1 MESGRLPAHTVLRA
15 LARSVRNLVEQGITP
30 ALSNPLQKRIRLT
43 NALSVF
49 GAFVM
54 FGSIPFDWVEAPRW
68 MVGEDIIVGIAY
80 ACFPFLNRYGL
91 LTASRIFCLL
101 VSNAI
106 VFSNVLLLGTYSG
119 ADMVFIA
126 LSAVPFAVF
135 DLDDRLPLSLTVLF
149 PVIGFAVGHAGPLAH
164 LRTEAVN
171 YKPADYYVFSA
182 GVAFVVLIYSTYRTS
197 LANASAERE
206 LRDDIAKRL
215 QAEKELEL
223 TRQTSMYSAKM
234 AALGEMSGN
243 IAHEVNNPLTAILL
257 RAERLRRLATSGA
270 IEAASVAQT
279 ACDIEKTVSRIRRI
293 IDALRTFARDGQKD
307 PMQAESVAQI
317 VRETLELCAERF
329 RQHAIAL
336 TVEPIPDD
344 CQVTCRG
351 VQISQILLNLLSNA
365 HDAVE
370 DRPSRW
376 VRVVTEA
383 NEEEVRISVVD
394 SGPGIAREH
403 VDRIMEPFFTTK
415 PIGKGTGLGLSVS
428 KGIAEAN
435 GGRLAYDPTSP
446 ETRFVLTL
454 RRSSAPATPGGQ

>member
-1 MESGRLPAHTVLRA
+1 VLRS
-15 LARSVRNLVEQGITP
+15 LLKSVRNLVEQGITP

-43 NALSVF
+43 NALSLF

-54 FGSIPFDWVEAPRW
+54 FVSMPFDWVQAPRW
-68 MVGEDIIVGIAY
+68 MVVEDFLGGVAY
-80 ACFPFLNRYGL
+80 ACFPFLNRCGL

-106 VFSNVLLLGTYSG
+106 VLSNVLLLGANSG

-135 DLDDRLPLSLTVLF
+135 DLDDRLPLALGVLF
-149 PVIGFAVGHAGPLAH
+149 SLVGFAVGHAGLLGG

-171 YKPADYYVFSA
+171 YKPANYYVYSA
-182 GVAFVVLIYSTYRTS
+182 AVAFVVLIYSTYRTS

-215 QAEKELEL
+215 KAEKELEQ
-223 TRQTSMYSAKM
+223 TRQTSIYSAKM

-257 RAERLRRLATSGA
+257 RAERLGRQ
-270 IEAASVAQT
+270 AASGPIDAGSVAKA
-279 ACDIEKTVSRIRRI
+279 ACDIEKTVNRIRRI
-293 IDALRTFARDGQKD
+293 VDALRTFARDANED
-307 PMQAESVAQI
+307 PMRAEPVGQI

-329 RQHAIAL
+329 YQHAIAL
-336 TVEPIPDD
+336 TVDPIPED
-344 CQVTCRG
+344 CQVYCRG
-351 VQISQILLNLLSNA
+351 VQVSQILLNLLSNA

-370 DRPSRW
+370 GCPNPW
-376 VRVVTEA
+376 VRVTTEA
-383 NEEEVRISVVD
+383 NRPEIRIAVID

-403 VDRIMEPFFTTK
+403 RDRIMEPFFTTK

-435 GGRLAYDPTSP
+435 GGRLAYDPSSAH
-446 ETRFVLTL
+446 TRFVLTL
-454 RRSSAPATPGGQ
+454 RRPAIGPQS

>member
-1 MESGRLPAHTVLRA
+1 VLRA
-15 LARSVRNLVEQGITP
+15 LVRSVRNLVEQGITP

-43 NALSVF
+43 NALSLF

-54 FGSIPFDWVEAPRW
+54 FGSIPFDWVEGPRW
-68 MVGEDIIVGIAY
+68 MLAEDLVLGMAF
-80 ACFPFLNRYGL
+80 ACFPFLNRCGL

-106 VFSNVLLLGTYSG
+106 VLSNVLLLGAYSG

-135 DLDDRLPLSLTVLF
+135 DLDDRIPLALGVLF
-149 PVIGFAVGHAGPLAH
+149 SVVGFAVGHAGPLAG
-164 LRTEAVN
+164 LRTAAVN

-182 GVAFVVLIYSTYRTS
+182 AVAFVVLIFSTYRTS

-215 QAEKELEL
+215 LAEKELEQ
-223 TRQTSMYSAKM
+223 TRQASIYSAKM

-257 RAERLRRLATSGA
+257 RAERLGRVATSGA
-270 IEAASVAQT
+270 VDAASVAQT
-279 ACDIEKTVSRIRRI
+279 ACDIEKTVNRIRRI
-293 IDALRTFARDGQKD
+293 VDALRTFARDANKD
-307 PMQAESVAQI
+307 PMRAEPVGQI

-329 RQHAIAL
+329 YQHAIAL
-336 TVEPIPDD
+336 KVEPIPDD
-344 CQVTCRG
+344 WQVTCRS
-351 VQISQILLNLLSNA
+351 VQMSQILLNLLSNA

-370 DRPSRW
+370 DRPKPW
-376 VRVVTEA
+376 VRVSTEA
-383 NEEEVRISVVD
+383 DEEEVRIAVVD
-394 SGPGIAREH
+394 NGPGIAREH

-435 GGRLAYDPTSP
+435 GGRLVYDPNST
-446 ETRFVLTL
+446 ETRFVLVL
-454 RRSSAPATPGGQ
+454 RRAGRSS